1 MLMGTKDRRLS
12 FSRRNKDIIND
23 AKKRKLNNEVQG
35 HWILH
40 AYVFLYPVNIR
51 KIKTLNDEH
60 PLVSI
65 LFPLV

>member
-35 HWILH
+35 H
-40 AYVFLYPVNIR
+40 
-51 KIKTLNDEH
+51 
-60 PLVSI
+60 
-65 LFPLV
+65 